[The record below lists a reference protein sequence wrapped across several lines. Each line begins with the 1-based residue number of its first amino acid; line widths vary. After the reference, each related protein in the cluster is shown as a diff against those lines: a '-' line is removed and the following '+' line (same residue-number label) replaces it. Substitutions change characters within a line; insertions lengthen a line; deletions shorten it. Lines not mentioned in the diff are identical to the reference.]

1 MPVVTD
7 TWKGAASGA
16 WSDAGDWSLD
26 AAPMAGDD
34 VVIDTASPL
43 TVTFD
48 IPALSIGSL
57 QLVDDALTLI
67 GGPLTVTGAATLTNA
82 TINGAWPIY
91 TEGATTVDTAA
102 IGGDDRWYNTGV
114 VTQSGGPVTIGDSS
128 GETALIN
135 NEAGATWTISD
146 TSGLLQGTGAGSHF
160 YNAGLF
166 QKTLGSGIALITAD
180 FISVGTIA
188 SAANGDIEF
197 DGATSRL
204 SGTYIGAGM
213 VDYGPDGVATIGN
226 VQVTQAS
233 CQTNWGVVRLVG
245 VMTMYDGSSIMNAQG
260 ASWDFAGDSSL
271 VLAAGQSD
279 GPDINGTGAI
289 AKTAG
294 TGTSV
299 VSIDVASEGAVVVD
313 TGTLAFE
320 GTSATFSGPIS
331 GAGVFELDSAAAT
344 IASGASLSVVDW
356 TLAGGVTTLGQSL
369 TYAGAF
375 EAEGGATLA
384 LRGRSLGL
392 TQAANLAGLMTR
404 GSGILRL
411 LAGGKVSGLEIG
423 GATTVIDNGF
433 VTQSGGDVTVGDT
446 TATDAATLRITAG
459 GVWDIDDASDIRA
472 GADPASAIVISGAA
486 LFEKT
491 GAGAS
496 VVASPI
502 TNNSDDVSATALG
515 GIEVAA
521 GSLDL
526 TGRVGGTGA
535 DNIVGAA
542 TLEFDAAVT
551 AGQTIDFSGGG
562 GTLDLT
568 DLAGFHGGIAGFDTV
583 GSGDSLL
590 IGGGWAF
597 DGGSHTSTSTTLNF
611 AMGASEES
619 LTLAGNYLDGNFLAE
634 NIGGG
639 VLKVMFV
646 YA

>member
-1 MPVVTD
+1 MPDVTD
-7 TWKGAASGA
+7 TWTGAASG
-16 WSDAGDWSLD
+16 DWSTAGNWSLN
-26 AAPMAGDD
+26 AAPTTGDD

-48 IPALSIGSL
+48 VPALSIGSL
-57 QLVDDALTLI
+57 QLVDDTLDLVS
-67 GGPLTVTGAATLTNA
+67 GPLTVTGAATLTHA

-91 TEGATTVDTAA
+91 TEGATAIDTAE

-128 GETALIN
+128 GQTALIN
-135 NEAGATWTISD
+135 NEAGATWTITD
-146 TSGLLQGTGAGSHF
+146 ASGMLQGTGAGSHF

-166 QKTLGSGIALITAD
+166 QKTSGSGFAMIKAD

-188 SAANGDIEF
+188 SQGGGDIVF

-233 CQTNWGVVRLVG
+233 CQSNFGVVRLVG
-245 VMTMYDGSSIMNAQG
+245 VMTMYDGSTLQNAQG
-260 ASWDFAGDSSL
+260 ASWNFAGDSSL

-279 GPDINGTGAI
+279 GPDIYGPGTI

-299 VSIDVASEGAVVVD
+299 VSIDAETQGAIIVN
-313 TGTLAFE
+313 TGTLEFDGAV
-320 GTSATFSGPIS
+320 ATFSGPIS
-331 GAGVFELDSAAAT
+331 GAGVFELDSAAAM
-344 IASGASLSVVDW
+344 IAQGASLSVADW

-384 LRGRSLGL
+384 LRGRSLAL
-392 TQAANLAGLMTR
+392 TQGADLAGLSTR
-404 GSGILRL
+404 GSGTLRL
-411 LAGGKVSGLEIG
+411 LAGGEVSGLRIG
-423 GATTVIDNGF
+423 GATVVIDSGL
-433 VTQSGGDVTVGDT
+433 VTQSGGTVTVGDT
-446 TATDAATLRITAG
+446 TATDAATLRIATG
-459 GVWDIDDASDIRA
+459 GTWDIADASGIRA
-472 GADPASAIVISGAA
+472 GADPASGIVVASGA

-491 GAGAS
+491 GGGTS

-502 TNNSDDVSATALG
+502 TNNADNSPTALE
-515 GIEVAA
+515 GIEVSA
-521 GSLDL
+521 GTLDL
-526 TGRVGGTGA
+526 TGRVGGNGA

-542 TLEFDAAVT
+542 TLEFDGAVA
-551 AGQTIDFSGGG
+551 AGQTVDFAGNG
-562 GTLDLT
+562 GTLELT
-568 DLAGFHGGIAGFDTV
+568 NLAGFHGGIAGFDTA
-583 GSGDSLL
+583 GSNDALL

-597 DGGSHTSTSTTLNF
+597 DGATHTSASTTLNF
-611 AMGASEES
+611 ARGGSEES
-619 LTLAGNYLDGNFLAE
+619 VTLTGNYLDGNFLAE
-634 NIGGG
+634 NLGGG
-639 VLKVMFV
+639 VTKVLFV

>member
-1 MPVVTD
+1 MPILTD
-7 TWKGAASGA
+7 TWTGAASGD
-16 WSDAGDWSLD
+16 WSDGGDWSLG
-26 AAPMAGDD
+26 AEPATGDD

-48 IPALSIGSL
+48 APALSIGTL
-57 QLVDDALTLI
+57 QLVDDTLSLV
-67 GGPLTVTGAATLTNA
+67 GGPLTVTGAATLSNA
-82 TINGAWPIY
+82 TIIGAWPIY
-91 TEGATTVDTAA
+91 TEGATTVSTAE

-135 NEAGATWTISD
+135 NEAGATWTITD
-146 TSGLLQGTGAGSHF
+146 ASGMLQGTGAGSHF

-166 QKTLGSGIALITAD
+166 QKTSGSGFAMIKAD
-180 FISVGTIA
+180 FVSVGTIA
-188 SAANGDIEF
+188 SAGGGDIVF

-233 CQTNWGVVRLVG
+233 CQSNFGVVRLVG
-245 VMTMYDGSSIMNAQG
+245 VMTMYDGSTLQNAQG

-279 GPDINGTGAI
+279 GPDIYGPGTI

-299 VSIDVASEGAVVVD
+299 VSIDVEAEGAVIVN
-313 TGTLAFE
+313 TGTLDFDGA
-320 GTSATFSGPIS
+320 SATFSGPIS

-344 IASGASLSVVDW
+344 IAQGASLSVADW

-369 TYAGAF
+369 TYAGDF

-411 LAGGKVSGLEIG
+411 LAGGDVSGLEIG
-423 GATTVIDNGF
+423 GATMVIDSGL

-472 GADPASAIVISGAA
+472 GADPASAIVISGPA

-496 VVASPI
+496 VVASQI
-502 TNNSDDVSATALG
+502 TNNSDDVSTTALG

-551 AGQTIDFSGGG
+551 VGQTLDFSGNG

-583 GSGDSLL
+583 GSGDALL

-597 DGGSHTSTSTTLNF
+597 DGASHTSTSETLNF
-611 AMGASEES
+611 AKGGSVES

-639 VLKVMFV
+639 VLKVTFA